1 MGEPIDELP
10 EKQTH
15 LFVPKYYTWSIKHI
29 ICKLITH
36 DSDWIKVANYKEE
49 NGLPKVM
56 LKYDASSIFEKYPE
70 IIEARRERVVNRN
83 HQVNYIW
90 VPQSLVE
97 HYNPKLIDE
106 YIESTKEKEYIKKY
120 KSSPQNNIRFT

>member
-1 MGEPIDELP
+1 M
-10 EKQTH
+10 
-15 LFVPKYYTWSIKHI
+15 
-29 ICKLITH
+29 ITH

-70 IIEARRERVVNRN
+70 IIEARRAAGG
-83 HQVNYIW
+83 QPQSPGKNYIW

-106 YIESTKEKEYIKKY
+106 YIESTKEKEYVKKY
-120 KSSPQNNIRFT
+120 KSSPQKQH